1 MKTNLRIQRA
11 GAAVLMFGAL
21 ALSACA
27 SMNNKERG
35 AVIGATAGAA
45 VGGVIREPSS
55 ESGTRLAPR
64 SAAAC

>member
-45 VGGVIREPSS
+45 V
-55 ESGTRLAPR
+55 
-64 SAAAC
+64 AAHSTAAISIDEFIAFPPY